1 MSLANRKGRGIGMFS
16 VFEKTLV
23 VKPILTVPQT
33 DTGGQVENTK
43 VIEKTISK
51 ELGKTA
57 GRKLCKMPCPE

>member
-1 MSLANRKGRGIGMFS
+1 M
-16 VFEKTLV
+16 
-23 VKPILTVPQT
+23 TVPQS

-57 GRKLCKMPCPE
+57 GRKLCKMPSQHLLGLELTIRMVG